1 MADKERDVNSPD
13 MIKQV
18 AIVTDTT
25 ACVPE
30 EQVKKYDIEVVPVQL
45 IIGKKTFRDSIDM
58 SPTEFYSLLR
68 TSKETPTTASSSP
81 EPYLEAYENA
91 SRKAPSIIC
100 LTEPRK
106 FSAMFDSATVAMEM
120 VRKTIS
126 DTVIEVIE
134 CTTAAAG
141 QGLVALAAA
150 RDAALGKTLEEIK
163 IKIRS
168 IMSRTNIFAM
178 LDTLH
183 YLARS
188 GRVPQAA
195 ALVNSILNIKPIFT
209 LNHTDAHTVAIPRTT
224 ESAIKRILKL
234 MDNHIDKS
242 LPLHVAVMHADA
254 PQHAANLKKRISS
267 QFDCRE
273 IFITEFT
280 PVMGVHT
287 GPGLFGVAYYSDEL
301 PA

>member
-1 MADKERDVNSPD
+1 MK
-13 MIKQV
+13 KV
-18 AIVTDTT
+18 AVVTDTT

-30 EQVKKYDIEVVPVQL
+30 EQVRQYDIEVVPVQL
-45 IIGKKTFRDSIDM
+45 IIGDETYRDGIDI
-58 SPTEFYSLLR
+58 SPSEFYSRLR
-68 TSKETPTTASSSP
+68 HSKELPTTSSSAP
-81 EPYLEAYENA
+81 EPYLEAFENA
-91 SRKAPSIIC
+91 SRKASSILC

-106 FSAMFDSATVAMEM
+106 FSAMFESAQVAAEIAK
-120 VRKTIS
+120 KTIHN
-126 DTVIEVIE
+126 TVIEVVE
-134 CTTAAAG
+134 STTAAAG
-141 QGLVALAAA
+141 QGLVTMAAA
-150 RDAALGKTLEEIK
+150 REAATGKPLEAVK
-163 IKIRS
+163 RVANN
-168 IMSRTNIFAM
+168 IMSRTNILAM

-209 LNHTDAHTVAIPRTT
+209 LNHSDAHTVAIPRTT
-224 ESAIKRILKL
+224 KSAINRILKL
-234 MDNHIDKS
+234 MDSHINKG

-254 PQHAANLKKRISS
+254 PENAIDLKKRISS
-267 QFDCRE
+267 QFNCSE